1 MKNFLVV
8 VVGVSVNLFLYLF
21 FQYTRKDINMVVP
34 KIYLLFILP
43 LLVMM
48 GIGVTIAY
56 DYVKKKNSEFTRA
69 KWLVFLTFLMMVL
82 QYLFFSNEV
91 LVK

>member
-8 VVGVSVNLFLYLF
+8 VVGVAVNIFLYIF
-21 FQYTRKDINMVVP
+21 FQDTRKDINMVVP

-43 LLVMM
+43 LFVIMS
-48 GIGVTIAY
+48 IGATIAY
-56 DYVKKKNSEFTRA
+56 DYAKKKGSEFTRT
-69 KWLVFLTFLMMVL
+69 KWLVFFTFLMMVL